1 MSEQK
6 ATKLNDPGLIKTY
19 KRLITY
25 SLKYKSIIFL
35 SICSLL
41 VFAASNTGFLALL
54 KKITDEGLV
63 EKNQEAIL
71 FLPVALILLSLVRAL
86 SGFSSSYSLKWVSRK
101 VVEDLR
107 FDVFKNILTLP
118 ISFFDSHPAG
128 NIVSKLTYETEQ
140 LAYVVVKVALDS
152 LKDFL
157 TLLGVIGYMF
167 YLDWIL
173 TLMTISM
180 IPIIAF
186 YLKKISPKLR
196 STGKEIQETMGHMTQ
211 VSEEVIASQ
220 KIVRIFNAGLYE
232 LKRFSFF
239 SERNRKMHTRLAKL
253 SSGNSSFV
261 EVISGLVFALIVFYA
276 FQNFTAGEFTAF
288 IAALL
293 MLIGP
298 IKKLTNI
305 TEQIQVG
312 HAAATSV
319 FKVMDEEKEKNS
331 GHLKIKKIK
340 GDIEFQNV
348 SFLYPGS
355 KKKVLD
361 NVSFQISAGQKI
373 ALVGKSGGG
382 KSTLVNLLPLFYQY
396 QSGKILIDNKDIREY
411 RILDLREQMALVTQ
425 EITLFNDTVKSNIAY
440 GKRVGLDRIRQAAI
454 AANASEFIDQLEKKY
469 DHMIGDRG
477 VKLSGGQKQ
486 RIAIARAIIKNAPIL
501 LLDEATSALDSESE
515 KYVQKALDF
524 LMKNRTSIVI
534 AHRLST
540 VRNADKIIVVDSGKI
555 VEEGTH
561 ESLLKRKGYYE
572 KLYKKGFD

>member
-41 VFAASNTGFLALL
+41 VFAASNTGFLVLL

-411 RILDLREQMALVTQ
+411 RIGDLREQMALVTQ

-561 ESLLKRKGYYE
+561 ESLVKRKGYYE

>member
-63 EKNQEAIL
+63 EKNQEAIV

-348 SFLYPGS
+348 SFFYPGS

-411 RILDLREQMALVTQ
+411 RIGDLREQMALVTQ

-501 LLDEATSALDSESE
+501 LLDEATSSLDSESE

-561 ESLLKRKGYYE
+561 ESLVKRKGYYE

>member
-63 EKNQEAIL
+63 EKNQEAIV

-348 SFLYPGS
+348 SFFYPGS

-561 ESLLKRKGYYE
+561 ESLVKRKGYYE

>member
-63 EKNQEAIL
+63 EKNQEAIV

-348 SFLYPGS
+348 SFFYPGS

-411 RILDLREQMALVTQ
+411 RIGDLREQMALVTQ

-561 ESLLKRKGYYE
+561 ESLVKRKGYYE

>member
-63 EKNQEAIL
+63 EKNQEAIV

-86 SGFSSSYSLKWVSRK
+86 SGFSSSYSLKWLSRK

-348 SFLYPGS
+348 SFFYPGS

-561 ESLLKRKGYYE
+561 ESLVKRKGYYE

>member
-41 VFAASNTGFLALL
+41 VFAASNTGFLVLL

-561 ESLLKRKGYYE
+561 ESLVKRKGYYE

>member
-63 EKNQEAIL
+63 EKNQEAIV

-239 SERNRKMHTRLAKL
+239 
-253 SSGNSSFV
+253 F
-261 EVISGLVFALIVFYA
+261 
-276 FQNFTAGEFTAF
+276 
-288 IAALL
+288 
-293 MLIGP
+293 
-298 IKKLTNI
+298 
-305 TEQIQVG
+305 
-312 HAAATSV
+312 
-319 FKVMDEEKEKNS
+319 
-331 GHLKIKKIK
+331 
-340 GDIEFQNV
+340 
-348 SFLYPGS
+348 
-355 KKKVLD
+355 
-361 NVSFQISAGQKI
+361 
-373 ALVGKSGGG
+373 
-382 KSTLVNLLPLFYQY
+382 
-396 QSGKILIDNKDIREY
+396 
-411 RILDLREQMALVTQ
+411 
-425 EITLFNDTVKSNIAY
+425 
-440 GKRVGLDRIRQAAI
+440 
-454 AANASEFIDQLEKKY
+454 
-469 DHMIGDRG
+469 
-477 VKLSGGQKQ
+477 
-486 RIAIARAIIKNAPIL
+486 
-501 LLDEATSALDSESE
+501 
-515 KYVQKALDF
+515 
-524 LMKNRTSIVI
+524 
-534 AHRLST
+534 
-540 VRNADKIIVVDSGKI
+540 
-555 VEEGTH
+555 
-561 ESLLKRKGYYE
+561 
-572 KLYKKGFD
+572 

>member
-396 QSGKILIDNKDIREY
+396 QSGKILIDNRDIREY
-411 RILDLREQMALVTQ
+411 RIGDLREQMALVTQ

-561 ESLLKRKGYYE
+561 ESLVKRKGYYE

>member
-348 SFLYPGS
+348 SFFYPGS

-411 RILDLREQMALVTQ
+411 RIGDLREQMALVTQ

-561 ESLLKRKGYYE
+561 ESLVKRKGYYE

>member
-63 EKNQEAIL
+63 EKNQEAIV

-411 RILDLREQMALVTQ
+411 RIGDLREQMALVTQ

>member
-41 VFAASNTGFLALL
+41 VFAASNTGFLVLL

-63 EKNQEAIL
+63 EKNQEAIV

-196 STGKEIQETMGHMTQ
+196 STGKEIQETMGNMTQ

-561 ESLLKRKGYYE
+561 ESLVKRKGYYE

>member
-63 EKNQEAIL
+63 EKNQEAIV
-71 FLPVALILLSLVRAL
+71 FLPIALILLSLVRAL

-196 STGKEIQETMGHMTQ
+196 STGKEIQETMGNMTQ
-211 VSEEVIASQ
+211 VSEEVITSQ

-411 RILDLREQMALVTQ
+411 RIGDLREQMALVTQ

-561 ESLLKRKGYYE
+561 ESLVKRKGYYE

>member
-196 STGKEIQETMGHMTQ
+196 STGKEIQETMGNMTQ

-411 RILDLREQMALVTQ
+411 RIGDLREQMALVTQ

-561 ESLLKRKGYYE
+561 ESLVKRKGYYE

>member
-63 EKNQEAIL
+63 EKNQEAIV
-71 FLPVALILLSLVRAL
+71 FLPIALILLSLVRAL

-411 RILDLREQMALVTQ
+411 RIGDLREQMALVTQ

-561 ESLLKRKGYYE
+561 ESLVKRKGYYE

>member
-561 ESLLKRKGYYE
+561 ESLVKRKGYYE

>member
-35 SICSLL
+35 SVCSLL

-63 EKNQEAIL
+63 EKNQEAIV

-561 ESLLKRKGYYE
+561 ESLVKRKGYYE

>member
-63 EKNQEAIL
+63 EKNQEAIV

-561 ESLLKRKGYYE
+561 ESLVKRKGYYE

>member
-41 VFAASNTGFLALL
+41 VFAASNTGFLVLL

-63 EKNQEAIL
+63 EKNQEAIV

-196 STGKEIQETMGHMTQ
+196 STGKEIQETMGNMTQ

-411 RILDLREQMALVTQ
+411 RIGDLREQMALVTQ

-561 ESLLKRKGYYE
+561 ESLVKRKGYYE

>member
-41 VFAASNTGFLALL
+41 VFAASNTGFLVLL

-63 EKNQEAIL
+63 EKNQEAIV

-411 RILDLREQMALVTQ
+411 RIGDLREQMALVTQ

-561 ESLLKRKGYYE
+561 ESLVKRKGYYE

>member
-411 RILDLREQMALVTQ
+411 RIGDLREQMALVTQ

>member
-41 VFAASNTGFLALL
+41 VFAASNTGFLVLL

-63 EKNQEAIL
+63 EKNQEAIV

-561 ESLLKRKGYYE
+561 ESLVKRKGYYE

>member
-63 EKNQEAIL
+63 EKNQEAIV

-411 RILDLREQMALVTQ
+411 RIGDLREQMALVTQ

-561 ESLLKRKGYYE
+561 ESLVKRKGYYE

>member
-348 SFLYPGS
+348 SFFYPGS

-561 ESLLKRKGYYE
+561 ESLVKRKGYYE

>member
-411 RILDLREQMALVTQ
+411 RIGDLREQMALVTQ

-561 ESLLKRKGYYE
+561 ESLVKRKGYYE

>member
-1 MSEQK
+1 
-6 ATKLNDPGLIKTY
+6 
-19 KRLITY
+19 
-25 SLKYKSIIFL
+25 
-35 SICSLL
+35 
-41 VFAASNTGFLALL
+41 
-54 KKITDEGLV
+54 
-63 EKNQEAIL
+63 
-71 FLPVALILLSLVRAL
+71 
-86 SGFSSSYSLKWVSRK
+86 
-101 VVEDLR
+101 
-107 FDVFKNILTLP
+107 
-118 ISFFDSHPAG
+118 
-128 NIVSKLTYETEQ
+128 
-140 LAYVVVKVALDS
+140 
-152 LKDFL
+152 
-157 TLLGVIGYMF
+157 
-167 YLDWIL
+167 
-173 TLMTISM
+173 
-180 IPIIAF
+180 
-186 YLKKISPKLR
+186 
-196 STGKEIQETMGHMTQ
+196 
-211 VSEEVIASQ
+211 
-220 KIVRIFNAGLYE
+220 
-232 LKRFSFF
+232 
-239 SERNRKMHTRLAKL
+239 MHTRLAKL

-411 RILDLREQMALVTQ
+411 RIGDLREQMALVTQ

-561 ESLLKRKGYYE
+561 ESLVKRKGYYE

>member
-1 MSEQK
+1 MSEQR

-196 STGKEIQETMGHMTQ
+196 STGKEIQETMGNMTQ

-561 ESLLKRKGYYE
+561 ESLVKRKGYYE